1 MATVAELL
9 VKIGADTSDLRKEIN
24 ATKRQLKSAFGSEGM
39 ELSSTVAKGIG
50 ALGTALVGLG
60 AYAVKAGGDLQ
71 SVQVAMTNLLGSAGK
86 AEGFIKELQN
96 FSAHTPF
103 EFNDVTKA
111 SQKFLAFGF
120 TAEQIIPTLT
130 AVGDAAAGVGAGQD
144 GVNRLTLALGQIAA
158 KGKLASGEMM
168 QLTELGIPAW
178 QMLAEKLGTD
188 VAGAQDMVTKRMV
201 DSKTALEAL
210 VGGMEQSYGGMME
223 QQSGTILGTWSNLM
237 DGIGQVASQAGLQI
251 ADALN
256 LTEVFSSI
264 GDWLSNFAT
273 VIEESGI
280 SGAIASCVPPEAQL
294 AIVALGTALT
304 AIAIPAM
311 YAAGAAAVAMM
322 APFLAAIGAAVT
334 ACAPF
339 IATVT
344 AIGTALYAFYQSGL
358 SVSDV
363 LSIMGVESKSLTSA
377 WEQVKSAFSSLGSLI
392 SSVLELLKPVFVAF
406 GAVVGV
412 AFLGIMKYIGFLI
425 NSFTLM
431 VSAIAYAI
439 DMACSVLNSMAEY
452 ISSIISSVCDVFS
465 NMAESVLPD
474 WASKG
479 LGTISNFVDKAIS
492 WLSGLI
498 AKITETNEALG
509 SVGGE
514 SGGDTSSSSGESGNK
529 NARPKWKAPDFSN
542 FAGSGGGSAPVG
554 GGASSG
560 GGGRGGSSSG
570 MSQLESKAQ
579 STSKSIE
586 EEWMRTFNTKSAL
599 VDRWYKEESDELE
612 KSRAANENYERDKQ
626 RLAELYASKRIEAL
640 QEESRQ
646 EMEIYKEVLEAAN
659 ASALSDA
666 SVNSDAASAELLKIS
681 QEHETTVQ
689 GIEER
694 WQKLS
699 DTFLSLNTTQKEAFI
714 SALQEQQIA
723 FEETESGQLDFH
735 KQILEDKLSADKAY
749 EEARLEYYTQ
759 CKDIQANIDEAYRT
773 LDMERL
779 QEVLTEEAAIRLNDM
794 EAQKTMM
801 DTYQEAFL
809 QAHMTTAQLVSDLY
823 STALGGLS
831 TAFTNILTGAKSAK
845 QAFAEL
851 GKSMIKVIAQ
861 YFAKQA
867 AGMIVSHVM
876 GQSLQKKE
884 AASSAAMASS
894 ALAAWAPVAVA
905 YETVHPGAAARA
917 LGSVTGILTSA
928 AALGTTL
935 LAASTGSGGESGSA
949 KIPGYAKGGY
959 FTRPTL
965 GIIGEGV
972 DDEVA
977 LPLNRAVFRNIADG
991 IAENGTTQQNT
1002 VTQNIYGDINN
1013 AGDADSLFQ
1022 DLSSMVA
1029 AGLRGV

>member
-1 MATVAELL
+1 M
-9 VKIGADTSDLRKEIN
+9 
-24 ATKRQLKSAFGSEGM
+24 
-39 ELSSTVAKGIG
+39 
-50 ALGTALVGLG
+50 
-60 AYAVKAGGDLQ
+60 
-71 SVQVAMTNLLGSAGK
+71 
-86 AEGFIKELQN
+86 
-96 FSAHTPF
+96 
-103 EFNDVTKA
+103 
-111 SQKFLAFGF
+111 
-120 TAEQIIPTLT
+120 
-130 AVGDAAAGVGAGQD
+130 
-144 GVNRLTLALGQIAA
+144 
-158 KGKLASGEMM
+158 
-168 QLTELGIPAW
+168 
-178 QMLAEKLGTD
+178 
-188 VAGAQDMVTKRMV
+188 
-201 DSKTALEAL
+201 
-210 VGGMEQSYGGMME
+210 
-223 QQSGTILGTWSNLM
+223 
-237 DGIGQVASQAGLQI
+237 
-251 ADALN
+251 
-256 LTEVFSSI
+256 
-264 GDWLSNFAT
+264 
-273 VIEESGI
+273 
-280 SGAIASCVPPEAQL
+280 
-294 AIVALGTALT
+294 
-304 AIAIPAM
+304 
-311 YAAGAAAVAMM
+311 
-322 APFLAAIGAAVT
+322 
-334 ACAPF
+334 
-339 IATVT
+339 T

-439 DMACSVLNSMAEY
+439 DMVCSALNSMAEY

-514 SGGDTSSSSGESGNK
+514 SGGDTSGESESK
-529 NARPKWKAPDFSN
+529 STTPKWQAPDFSN
-542 FAGSGGGSAPVG
+542 FAGSGGGSASV

-586 EEWMRTFNTKSAL
+586 EEWMRTFSTKSAL
-599 VDRWYKEESDELE
+599 VDRWYKEELDELE
-612 KSRAANENYERDKQ
+612 KSRTANENYERDKQ

-640 QEESRQ
+640 REESRQ
-646 EMEIYKEVLEAAN
+646 EMEFYKEVLQAAN

-694 WQKLS
+694 WQKLA

-714 SALQEQQIA
+714 SALKEQQIA

-735 KQILEDKLSADKAY
+735 KQILEDKLNADKAY

-759 CKDIQANIDEAYRT
+759 CKDIQANIDEAYRA

-845 QAFAEL
+845 QAFTEL

-935 LAASTGSGGESGSA
+935 LATTTGSGGESGGA
-949 KIPGYAKGGY
+949 KIQGYAKGGY

-1013 AGDADSLFQ
+1013 SGDADSLFQ

>member
-50 ALGTALVGLG
+50 ASGTALVGLG
-60 AYAVKAGGDLQ
+60 VYAVKAGGDLQ

-178 QMLAEKLGTD
+178 QMLEEKLGTD

-210 VGGMEQSYGGMME
+210 VGGMEASYGGMME
-223 QQSGTILGTWSNLM
+223 QQSSTILGTWSNLM

-256 LTEVFSSI
+256 LTTVFSSI

-273 VIEESGI
+273 AIEESGI

-339 IATVT
+339 IAAVT

-439 DMACSVLNSMAEY
+439 DMVCSALNSMAEY

-514 SGGDTSSSSGESGNK
+514 SGGDTSGESESK
-529 NARPKWKAPDFSN
+529 STTPKWQAPDFSN
-542 FAGSGGGSAPVG
+542 FAGSGGGSASV

-586 EEWMRTFNTKSAL
+586 EEWMRTFSTKSAL
-599 VDRWYKEESDELE
+599 VDRWYKEELDELE
-612 KSRAANENYERDKQ
+612 KSRTANENYERDKQ

-640 QEESRQ
+640 REESRQ
-646 EMEIYKEVLEAAN
+646 EMEIYKEVLQAAN

-694 WQKLS
+694 WQKLA

-714 SALQEQQIA
+714 SALKEQQIA

-735 KQILEDKLSADKAY
+735 KQILEDKLNADKAY

-759 CKDIQANIDEAYRT
+759 CKDIQANIDEAYRA

-845 QAFAEL
+845 QAFTEL

-935 LAASTGSGGESGSA
+935 LATTTGSGGESGGA
-949 KIPGYAKGGY
+949 KIQGYAKGGY

-1013 AGDADSLFQ
+1013 SGDADSLFQ

>member
-50 ALGTALVGLG
+50 ASGTALVGLG
-60 AYAVKAGGDLQ
+60 VYAVKAGGDLQ

-210 VGGMEQSYGGMME
+210 VGGMEASYGGMME
-223 QQSGTILGTWSNLM
+223 QQSSTILGTWSNLM

-256 LTEVFSSI
+256 LTTVFSSI

-273 VIEESGI
+273 AIEESGI

-339 IATVT
+339 IAAVT

-439 DMACSVLNSMAEY
+439 DMVCSALNSMAEY

-514 SGGDTSSSSGESGNK
+514 SGGDTSGESESK
-529 NARPKWKAPDFSN
+529 STTPKWQAPDFSN
-542 FAGSGGGSAPVG
+542 FAGSGGGSASV

-586 EEWMRTFNTKSAL
+586 EEWMRTFSTKSAL
-599 VDRWYKEESDELE
+599 VDRWYKEELDELE
-612 KSRAANENYERDKQ
+612 KSRTANENYERDKQ

-640 QEESRQ
+640 REESRQ
-646 EMEIYKEVLEAAN
+646 EMEIYKEVLQAAN

-694 WQKLS
+694 WQKLA

-714 SALQEQQIA
+714 SALKEQQIA

-735 KQILEDKLSADKAY
+735 KQILEDKLNADKAY

-759 CKDIQANIDEAYRT
+759 CKDIQANIDEAYRA

-845 QAFAEL
+845 QAFTEL

-935 LAASTGSGGESGSA
+935 LATTTGSGGESGGA
-949 KIPGYAKGGY
+949 KIQGYAKGGY

-965 GIIGEGV
+965 GIIGEDV

-1013 AGDADSLFQ
+1013 SGDADSLFQ

>member
-50 ALGTALVGLG
+50 ASGTALVGLG
-60 AYAVKAGGDLQ
+60 VYAVKAGGDLQ

-210 VGGMEQSYGGMME
+210 VGGMEASYGGMME
-223 QQSGTILGTWSNLM
+223 QQSSTILGTWSNLM

-256 LTEVFSSI
+256 LTTVFSSI

-273 VIEESGI
+273 AIEESGI

-339 IATVT
+339 IAAVT

-439 DMACSVLNSMAEY
+439 DMVCSALNSMAEY

-514 SGGDTSSSSGESGNK
+514 SGGDTSGESESK
-529 NARPKWKAPDFSN
+529 STTPKWQAPDFSN
-542 FAGSGGGSAPVG
+542 FAGSGGGSASV

-586 EEWMRTFNTKSAL
+586 EEWMRTFSTKSAL
-599 VDRWYKEESDELE
+599 VDRWYKEELDELE
-612 KSRAANENYERDKQ
+612 KSRTANENYERDKQ

-640 QEESRQ
+640 REESRQ
-646 EMEIYKEVLEAAN
+646 EMEIYKEVLQAAN

-694 WQKLS
+694 WQKLA

-714 SALQEQQIA
+714 SALKEQQIA

-735 KQILEDKLSADKAY
+735 KQILEDKLNADKAY

-759 CKDIQANIDEAYRT
+759 CKDIQANIDEAYRA

-845 QAFAEL
+845 QAFTEL

-935 LAASTGSGGESGSA
+935 LATTTGSGGESGGA
-949 KIPGYAKGGY
+949 KIQGYAKGGY

-1013 AGDADSLFQ
+1013 SGDADSLFQ

>member
-1 MATVAELL
+1 
-9 VKIGADTSDLRKEIN
+9 
-24 ATKRQLKSAFGSEGM
+24 
-39 ELSSTVAKGIG
+39 
-50 ALGTALVGLG
+50 
-60 AYAVKAGGDLQ
+60 
-71 SVQVAMTNLLGSAGK
+71 
-86 AEGFIKELQN
+86 
-96 FSAHTPF
+96 
-103 EFNDVTKA
+103 
-111 SQKFLAFGF
+111 
-120 TAEQIIPTLT
+120 
-130 AVGDAAAGVGAGQD
+130 
-144 GVNRLTLALGQIAA
+144 
-158 KGKLASGEMM
+158 M

-210 VGGMEQSYGGMME
+210 VGGMEASYGGMME
-223 QQSGTILGTWSNLM
+223 QQSSTILGTWSNLM

-256 LTEVFSSI
+256 LTTVFSSI

-273 VIEESGI
+273 AIEESGI

-339 IATVT
+339 IAAVT

-439 DMACSVLNSMAEY
+439 DMVCSALNSMAEY

-514 SGGDTSSSSGESGNK
+514 SGGDTSGESESK
-529 NARPKWKAPDFSN
+529 STTPKWQAPDFSN
-542 FAGSGGGSAPVG
+542 FAGSGGGSASV

-586 EEWMRTFNTKSAL
+586 EEWMRTFSTKSAL
-599 VDRWYKEESDELE
+599 VDRWYKEELDELE
-612 KSRAANENYERDKQ
+612 KSRTANENYERDKQ

-640 QEESRQ
+640 REESRQ
-646 EMEIYKEVLEAAN
+646 EMEIYKEVLQAAN

-694 WQKLS
+694 WQKLA

-714 SALQEQQIA
+714 SALKEQQIA

-735 KQILEDKLSADKAY
+735 KQILEDKLNADKAY

-759 CKDIQANIDEAYRT
+759 CKDIQANIDEAYRA

-845 QAFAEL
+845 QAFTEL

-935 LAASTGSGGESGSA
+935 LATTTGSGGESGGA
-949 KIPGYAKGGY
+949 KIQGYAKGGY

-1013 AGDADSLFQ
+1013 SGDADSLFQ

>member
-50 ALGTALVGLG
+50 ASGTALVGLG
-60 AYAVKAGGDLQ
+60 VYAVKAGGDLQ

-210 VGGMEQSYGGMME
+210 VGGMEASYGGMME
-223 QQSGTILGTWSNLM
+223 QQSSTILDTWSNLM

-256 LTEVFSSI
+256 LTTVFSSI

-273 VIEESGI
+273 AIEESGI

-339 IATVT
+339 IAAVT

-439 DMACSVLNSMAEY
+439 DMVCSALNSMAEY

-514 SGGDTSSSSGESGNK
+514 SGGDTSGESESK
-529 NARPKWKAPDFSN
+529 STTPKWQAPDFSN
-542 FAGSGGGSAPVG
+542 FAGSGGGSASV

-586 EEWMRTFNTKSAL
+586 EEWMRTFSTKSAL
-599 VDRWYKEESDELE
+599 VDRWYKEELDELE
-612 KSRAANENYERDKQ
+612 KSRTANENYERDKQ

-640 QEESRQ
+640 REESRQ
-646 EMEIYKEVLEAAN
+646 EMEIYKEVLQAAN

-694 WQKLS
+694 WQKLA

-714 SALQEQQIA
+714 SALKEQQIA

-735 KQILEDKLSADKAY
+735 KQILEDKLNADKAY

-759 CKDIQANIDEAYRT
+759 CKDIQANIDEAYRA

-845 QAFAEL
+845 QAFTEL

-935 LAASTGSGGESGSA
+935 LATTTGSGGESGGA
-949 KIPGYAKGGY
+949 KIQGYAKGGY

-1013 AGDADSLFQ
+1013 SGDADSLFQ

>member
-50 ALGTALVGLG
+50 ASGTALVGLG
-60 AYAVKAGGDLQ
+60 VYAVKAGGDLQ

-210 VGGMEQSYGGMME
+210 VRGMEASYGGMME
-223 QQSGTILGTWSNLM
+223 QQSSTILGTWSNLM

-256 LTEVFSSI
+256 LTTVFSSI

-273 VIEESGI
+273 AIEESGI

-339 IATVT
+339 IAAVT

-439 DMACSVLNSMAEY
+439 DMVCSALNSMAEY

-514 SGGDTSSSSGESGNK
+514 SGGDTSGESESK
-529 NARPKWKAPDFSN
+529 STTPKWQAPDFSN
-542 FAGSGGGSAPVG
+542 FAGSGGGSASV

-586 EEWMRTFNTKSAL
+586 EEWMRTFSTKSAL
-599 VDRWYKEESDELE
+599 VDRWYKEELDELE
-612 KSRAANENYERDKQ
+612 KSRTANENYERDKQ

-640 QEESRQ
+640 REESRQ
-646 EMEIYKEVLEAAN
+646 EMEIYKEVLQAAN

-694 WQKLS
+694 WQKLA

-714 SALQEQQIA
+714 SALKEQQIA

-735 KQILEDKLSADKAY
+735 KQILEDKLNADKAY

-759 CKDIQANIDEAYRT
+759 CKDIQANIDEAYRA

-845 QAFAEL
+845 QAFTEL

-935 LAASTGSGGESGSA
+935 LATTTGSGGESGGA
-949 KIPGYAKGGY
+949 KIQGYAKGGY

-1013 AGDADSLFQ
+1013 SGDADSLFQ

>member
-50 ALGTALVGLG
+50 ASGTALVGLG
-60 AYAVKAGGDLQ
+60 VYAVKAGGDLQ

-210 VGGMEQSYGGMME
+210 VGGMEASYGGMME
-223 QQSGTILGTWSNLM
+223 QQSSTILGTWSNLM

-256 LTEVFSSI
+256 LTTVFSSI

-273 VIEESGI
+273 AIEESGI

-339 IATVT
+339 IAAVT

-439 DMACSVLNSMAEY
+439 DMVCSALNSMAEY

-514 SGGDTSSSSGESGNK
+514 SGGDTSGESESK
-529 NARPKWKAPDFSN
+529 STTPKWQAPDFSN
-542 FAGSGGGSAPVG
+542 FAGSGGGSASV

-586 EEWMRTFNTKSAL
+586 EEWMRTFSTKSAL
-599 VDRWYKEESDELE
+599 VDRWYKEELDELE
-612 KSRAANENYERDKQ
+612 KSRTANENYERDKQ

-640 QEESRQ
+640 REESRQ
-646 EMEIYKEVLEAAN
+646 EMEIYKEVLQAAN

-694 WQKLS
+694 WQKLA

-714 SALQEQQIA
+714 SALKEQQIA

-735 KQILEDKLSADKAY
+735 KQILEDKLNADKAY

-759 CKDIQANIDEAYRT
+759 CKDIQANIDEAYRA

-845 QAFAEL
+845 QAFTEL

-861 YFAKQA
+861 YFAKHA

-935 LAASTGSGGESGSA
+935 LATTTGSGGESGGA
-949 KIPGYAKGGY
+949 KIQGYAKGGY

-1013 AGDADSLFQ
+1013 SGDADSLFQ